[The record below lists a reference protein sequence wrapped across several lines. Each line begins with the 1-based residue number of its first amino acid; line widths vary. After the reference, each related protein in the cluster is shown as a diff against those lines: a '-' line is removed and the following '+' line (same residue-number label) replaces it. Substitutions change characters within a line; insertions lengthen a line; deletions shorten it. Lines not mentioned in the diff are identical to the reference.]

1 MANIIVQGKTYN
13 NVPAVNFQKV
23 GGGLATYT
31 EGGGTT
37 TLTMVLRPDAEV
49 VKTYSYD
56 KLLVA
61 NESITLPSYT
71 TSATVFVSSEDLAT
85 YTCDFNTYDY
95 YILERSL
102 TTPVYNTATPAKGR
116 QEYHYSSYAYEVSS
130 IPPNT
135 YKSASGVLYATRD
148 TNVFAAGSY
157 YRLLYWSSSSA
168 IKTYSTAGY
177 GFYQS
182 IVAPTISN
190 GVITPKST
198 NVGIRSSSAYL
209 PSAVYSTITDVRR
222 QYIIEIWRAPKDNLN
237 INGFTIENQAMH
249 VIDCVNNN
257 NGKLT

>member
-1 MANIIVQGKTYN
+1 MSNIIINNKEYN
-13 NVPAVNFQKV
+13 NVPSITFNKV
-23 GGGLATYT
+23 GGGTATYT

-37 TLTMVLRPDAEV
+37 ILTMVLRPDAEV